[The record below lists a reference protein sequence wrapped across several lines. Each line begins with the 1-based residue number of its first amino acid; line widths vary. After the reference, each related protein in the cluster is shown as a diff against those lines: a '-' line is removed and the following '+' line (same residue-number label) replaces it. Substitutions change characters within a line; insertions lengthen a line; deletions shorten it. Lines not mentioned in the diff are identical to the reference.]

1 MHLLSFDRSATAQ
14 TAAVTLLTVGAL
26 MLLALTGAHWTWQW
40 LTPQPVSRGQSIANG
55 ISQVISAN
63 GMFGNAEQDQISS
76 SPTGAGI
83 KLLGIVAAT
92 TGRHGYA
99 VVRLEPRAILTVREG
114 EDIAPGLRLVEVAAD
129 HLILERGG
137 ARETLG
143 WPAKI
148 ASAEPPALRTG
159 K

>member
-1 MHLLSFDRSATAQ
+1 
-14 TAAVTLLTVGAL
+14 

-40 LTPQPVSRGQSIANG
+40 LAPQPESRAQPIAHRIGQT
-55 ISQVISAN
+55 ISAT
-63 GMFGNAEQDQISS
+63 GLFGNAEQDQVSS
-76 SPTGAGI
+76 SATGIDI

-114 EDIAPGLRLVEVAAD
+114 EDIVPGLRLAEVAAD

-137 ARETLG
+137 ARETLN
-143 WPAKI
+143 WPTKN
-148 ASAEPPALRTG
+148 ASAGPPALRAG

>member
-1 MHLLSFDRSATAQ
+1 MHLLSFDRSAKAQ
-14 TAAVTLLTVGAL
+14 TAAVTLLTAGAL
-26 MLLALTGAHWTWQW
+26 TLLALTGAHWTWQW
-40 LTPQPVSRGQSIANG
+40 LAPQPELRGQPIANRVG
-55 ISQVISAN
+55 GVISAN
-63 GMFGNAEQDQISS
+63 GLFGNAEQDQVGS
-76 SPTGAGI
+76 SPTGGI

-114 EDIAPGLRLVEVAAD
+114 EDIAPGLRLAEVAAD

-137 ARETLG
+137 TRETLG
-143 WPAKI
+143 WPAKS